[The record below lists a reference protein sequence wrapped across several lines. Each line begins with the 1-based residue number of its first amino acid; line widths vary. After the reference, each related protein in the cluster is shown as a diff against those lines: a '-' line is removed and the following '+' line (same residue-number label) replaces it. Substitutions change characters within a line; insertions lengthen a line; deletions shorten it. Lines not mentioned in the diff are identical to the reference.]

1 MRLPKHIKKY
11 LEGELT
17 NYPIHKK
24 ALTQARQNIYLQ
36 QSASGYGEP
45 SRSSHN
51 ASPVEHKVM
60 YLLTERNIQRLE
72 NSVAAIEAV
81 LNEMPEEYKMLIE
94 LKYFKLGQNQYVAD
108 SLNICLRTL
117 YHWRDRAL
125 ALVAIRYGFL

>member
-36 QSASGYGEP
+36 QSASGYCEL
-45 SRSSHN
+45 SRSSLN
-51 ASPVEHKVM
+51 TNSVAHKVM

-72 NSVAAIEAV
+72 NSVAVIEAV
-81 LNEMPEEYKMLIE
+81 LNEMPEEYKTLIE
-94 LKYFKLGQNQYVAD
+94 VKYFKLGQNLYVAD
-108 SLNICLRTL
+108 TLNICLRTF

-125 ALVAIRYGFL
+125 ALLAIHYGFL